1 MHAREKTNIRGEANF
16 NPQKKKQD
24 VSRFRLSNLSYQ
36 FVKIA
41 FYCMARLLSEEKKQ
55 REGYVVT
62 QRSEFFF
69 ILLSRSP
76 PVPGCFSLRRR
87 FELLLL
93 LLLLLLERSFATVR
107 SPLRM
112 FSSCSHAHVAH
123 AFSQRSQRNIGSE
136 TLAAVTAKHLLS
148 LGRLLTSWCWWAI
161 GDFLVLGAVE
171 WGSAFRV
178 SVSPSEAVLV

>member
-1 MHAREKTNIRGEANF
+1 M
-16 NPQKKKQD
+16 
-24 VSRFRLSNLSYQ
+24 
-36 FVKIA
+36 KIA

-55 REGYVVT
+55 REGYVFT

-69 ILLSRSP
+69 VLLSRD
-76 PVPGCFSLRRR
+76 VFRFVFISLRCG
-87 FELLLL
+87 
-93 LLLLLLERSFATVR
+93 
-107 SPLRM
+107 

-161 GDFLVLGAVE
+161 GDFLVLDAVE

-178 SVSPSEAVLV
+178 SVSLSEAVLV